1 MERKIDKPY
10 MSHPAGN
17 VLELGIPLV
26 VRTFKRENGEMKK
39 VDTVFT
45 PSSDAVVKVLFSNG
59 YNTVVRDG
67 EVHGNVVRVK
77 DRGKLGIGKYS
88 IEVVCH
94 EHSGEPLRF
103 KQRTVLEVVDAT
115 VDGGV
120 YDTDEM
126 SVTAMFPVIGGG
138 SETSLIVITDDA
150 VMIKEGT
157 GFYGEITETA
167 IKLYARE
174 GLSAMEVT
182 EDAVKI
188 MIND

>member
-1 MERKIDKPY
+1 MERKIEKPY
-10 MSHPAGN
+10 ISHPAGN

-26 VRTFKRENGEMKK
+26 VRTFRNENGKTKK
-39 VDTVFT
+39 VDTAFT

-59 YNTVVRDG
+59 YDTVVRDG
-67 EVHGNVVRVK
+67 EARGNVVHVK

-88 IEVVCH
+88 LEVVCH
-94 EHSGEPLRF
+94 ERSGEPLRF
-103 KQRTVLEVVDAT
+103 KQRTVVEIVDAT

-126 SVTAMFPVIGGG
+126 SVMAMFPVLGGG
-138 SETSLIVITDDA
+138 SETPLIVITDNA
-150 VMIKEGT
+150 VMINEGT

-174 GLSAMEVT
+174 GLSSMEVT
-182 EDAVKI
+182 ENAVKI

>member
-1 MERKIDKPY
+1 MEHKNEYPH
-10 MSHPAGN
+10 MTHPAGN

-26 VRTFKRENGEMKK
+26 VRTITVENGKTEAHDTAFVPSPNARIK
-39 VDTVFT
+39 VHFM
-45 PSSDAVVKVLFSNG
+45 NG
-59 YNTVVRDG
+59 YDTVVRDG

-88 IEVVCH
+88 IEIVCH

>member
-1 MERKIDKPY
+1 MKKIDIPY
-10 MSHPAGN
+10 MWHPAGN

-26 VRTFKRENGEMKK
+26 VRSVRENGETKK
-39 VDTVFT
+39 TETAFV

-59 YNTVVRDG
+59 YDTIVRDG
-67 EVHGNVVRVK
+67 EARGNVVHVQ

-94 EHSGEPLRF
+94 GRTGMPLRF
-103 KQRTVLEVVDAT
+103 KQRTVLEIVDAT
-115 VDGGV
+115 ADGGV

-126 SVTAMFPVIGGG
+126 SVTAHYPVIGGG
-138 SETSLIVITDDA
+138 GSGTPLIVITENA
-150 VMIKEGT
+150 VMINEGT
-157 GFYGEITETA
+157 GFYGEITEDA
-167 IKLYARE
+167 VKLYARE

-188 MIND
+188 TIND